1 VGGPALLT
9 TLAWSWGSCVLLGNQ
24 LDSCQFGS
32 QALLTVLWEPMAR
45 KCLARFLPQNGL
57 SDHYWMNEYTCS
69 LQVSLKEVG
78 GRVAE
83 SLPFHVPHHCWLG
96 LKGDGYILDAK
107 PFHYRHPRPCAHYC
121 LLVLT
126 RKRWPSFS
134 PSFWW
139 PSCFNSFTAATCDWW
154 QKTGLCEILGLV
166 SDWIRNVLLLWVP
179 LELHNPM
186 CSIFIYYS
194 FLPLEG

>member
-1 VGGPALLT
+1 MHNLWERVWKPG
-9 TLAWSWGSCVLLGNQ
+9 LG
-24 LDSCQFGS
+24 LGS

-57 SDHYWMNEYTCS
+57 SDRYRMNEYTCS
-69 LQVSLKEVG
+69 LQVSFKEVG

-139 PSCFNSFTAATCDWW
+139 PSCFNSFTAATWDWW
-154 QKTGLCEILGLV
+154 QKTGLCEILGLF
-166 SDWIRNVLLLWVP
+166 SDWIRNALLLWVP

-194 FLPLEG
+194 FLPFEW